1 MIKLKNHLEYEFLN
15 MEYWRS
21 REVLNIVSPDFLQNQ
36 CEINGKMRQVL
47 VDWLVEVS
55 SIQINNAK

>member
-1 MIKLKNHLEYEFLN
+1 